1 MLKSVSI
8 LSSLN
13 NTASLPLRISSV
25 NGGAPS
31 GWSDDVIGPFNSA
44 WFVKQ
49 QNNQRDGVKMVHDEM
64 AWQAPFSWGE
74 SWISFKFYVMHE
86 R

>member
-49 QNNQRDGVKMVHDEM
+49 QNNQRDGMKVVHDEM
-64 AWQAPFSWGE
+64 A
-74 SWISFKFYVMHE
+74 
-86 R
+86 